1 MTREARS
8 GSDISTPSVGRQSS
22 TERLVVVTVTLSV
35 MLAPLNS
42 TMIAVAMPDIMQ
54 HFDVGIASAGWLVT
68 SYLVAMAS
76 LQPVAGKIGD
86 SFGRRRLVLGGLALF
101 GVASLAAAVA
111 PSLWLLLLFRVLQ
124 AVAGALI
131 VPNGVAFLREAV
143 PEERRGRSFGLLGVG
158 IALAAGLGPPIGG
171 ALVEVADWRAIFFIN
186 LVLVI
191 PGLILGWHVLP
202 RAAVPPQEGRFD
214 LPGAI
219 MLPVLLVI
227 GAALLM
233 TVGRQTSVV
242 MLVGGLIVAIPIAAA
257 FAWQELRHPDPVF
270 EPRFFRRRAFAAAN
284 AGIGFSN
291 LAMYTLLLSVPLL
304 LVTRSGS
311 SSLQTGTILAALSA
325 SMIILAPLGGR
336 LADRLGRRLPS
347 TAGLA
352 VMTTGALLIAL
363 EGSDISLVML
373 VVGLTLVGSG
383 LAVATPGLQTTA
395 VEAVDPQQAG
405 AAAGVYSTSRYLGSI
420 LGSAIIAGL
429 LHTDD
434 GDASGMGLVF
444 VVVVVAAVLA
454 TAASLGLR
462 ARPETSPPEAEGDP
476 AKCIVG
482 R

>member
-1 MTREARS
+1 MTREASS

-86 SFGRRRLVLGGLALF
+86 CFGRRRLVLGGLALF

-124 AVAGALI
+124 AVAGAL
-131 VPNGVAFLREAV
+131 
-143 PEERRGRSFGLLGVG
+143 
-158 IALAAGLGPPIGG
+158 
-171 ALVEVADWRAIFFIN
+171 
-186 LVLVI
+186 
-191 PGLILGWHVLP
+191 
-202 RAAVPPQEGRFD
+202 
-214 LPGAI
+214 
-219 MLPVLLVI
+219 
-227 GAALLM
+227 
-233 TVGRQTSVV
+233 
-242 MLVGGLIVAIPIAAA
+242 
-257 FAWQELRHPDPVF
+257 
-270 EPRFFRRRAFAAAN
+270 
-284 AGIGFSN
+284 
-291 LAMYTLLLSVPLL
+291 
-304 LVTRSGS
+304 SGS

-352 VMTTGALLIAL
+352 VMTAGALLIAL

-462 ARPETSPPEAEGDP
+462 ARPEASRRDLA
-476 AKCIVG
+476 
-482 R
+482 